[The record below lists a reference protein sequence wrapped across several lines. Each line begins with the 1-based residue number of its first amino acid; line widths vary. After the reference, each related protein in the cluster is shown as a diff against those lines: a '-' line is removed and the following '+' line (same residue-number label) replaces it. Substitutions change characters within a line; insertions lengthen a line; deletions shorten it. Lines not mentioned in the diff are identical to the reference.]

1 MSDASNAEFYPV
13 SIGQV
18 LHHRYR
24 LLQRLGSGRYSAVYL
39 ARDQK
44 ESSYK
49 AIKILRPDCYNG
61 KHDLFELEIPRHLR
75 RANPDH
81 PGYQHI
87 TILLD
92 DFIHI
97 GQSGNRHVCL
107 VMEPMAEDM
116 KGFSFFFDGAKIPN
130 LIMKRITR
138 QLLSAL
144 EYAHASG
151 VIHSDIKQDNI
162 MVKVRDPSI
171 IDRYLKDSLSNP
183 AANLGEYN
191 FDDISELIHTEVVL
205 CDWGSSSWV
214 RKHLT
219 EMIQPRLLRAPEVI
233 LGAPWGKE
241 VDIWN
246 LGALLPEL
254 LDTVQMFSGKATV
267 TGGVYHIKHH
277 IEEIDALFG
286 PFPSEMLANGNSK
299 LVERIFDND
308 CKIRDCTKR
317 PPAMLERWIQCLDG
331 PEKTNFLSLIRSM
344 LIIDPKERKTALA
357 LQRASWLTTG

>member
-1 MSDASNAEFYPV
+1 MGDAFNAEIHPV
-13 SIGQV
+13 YLGQV

-24 LLQRLGSGRYSAVYL
+24 ILQRLGSGRYSAVYL

-49 AIKILRPDCYNG
+49 AIKILKPDCYDG
-61 KHDLFELEIPRHLR
+61 KHDLFELEILRHLS

-116 KGFSFFFDGAKIPN
+116 KSFSFFFDGAKIPN
-130 LIMKRITR
+130 RIMKQITK

-151 VIHSDIKQDNI
+151 IIHTDIKQDNI
-162 MVKVRDPSI
+162 MVKIRNPST
-171 IDRYLKDSLSNP
+171 IDRYLEDSLSNST
-183 AANLGEYN
+183 ANLGEYN
-191 FDDISELIHTEVVL
+191 FDDTSELVHTDVVL
-205 CDWGSSSWV
+205 CDWGSASWV

-219 EMIQPRLLRAPEVI
+219 EMIQPKLLRAPEVI
-233 LGAPWGKE
+233 IGAPWGKE

-254 LDTVQMFSGKATV
+254 LDTVQMFSGKANV
-267 TGGVYHIKHH
+267 TGGIYHIKHH

-286 PFPSEMLANGNSK
+286 PFPSEMLANGNPK
-299 LVERIFDND
+299 LVEHIFDKNSN
-308 CKIRDCTKR
+308 IRDRTKR
-317 PPAMLERWIQCLDG
+317 PPAMLERWIQSLDG
-331 PEKTNFLSLIRSM
+331 AEKTNFLSLIRSM
-344 LIIDPKERKTALA
+344 LIINPKERKSAMS
-357 LQRASWLTTG
+357 LQCASWLTV